1 MEGVEG
7 VDGMDWGW
15 TWGGL
20 DWMGWIGIGWMDWKW
35 GWDGMD
41 MCGAFYFIEIHNTHL
56 WYMVGYISVELTT
69 I

>member
-1 MEGVEG
+1 MGWMGWDG
-7 VDGMDWGW
+7 VDGWS
-15 TWGGL
+15 
-20 DWMGWIGIGWMDWKW
+20 
-35 GWDGMD
+35 GWDGLGWDGLEVWILNGMD